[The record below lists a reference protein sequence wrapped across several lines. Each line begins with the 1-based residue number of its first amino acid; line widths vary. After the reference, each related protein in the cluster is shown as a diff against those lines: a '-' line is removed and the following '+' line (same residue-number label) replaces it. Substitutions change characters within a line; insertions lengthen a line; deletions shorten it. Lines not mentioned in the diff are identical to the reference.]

1 MNHPTLVGAV
11 RAAPGEGKSPPPTE
25 RPRSAVPVSR
35 LRSMESTIG
44 LNHQSNVD
52 LDLSNMVQN
61 IIQSPCVTALVLSE
75 GTNSNMRLSEQ
86 LWAEQLWAEQLR
98 TWYNLDLLHL
108 SLCIGSYSPRGND
121 QQSVTVGTALSRT
134 DPNNIE
140 LLSSKQRRWA
150 SHQKTL
156 SAIGAAY
163 SIRLIR
169 ALFYLH

>member
-1 MNHPTLVGAV
+1 MHTINDSKIIYNCCSNKQLTSSPQHCLVFYFN
-11 RAAPGEGKSPPPTE
+11 GKSTIS
-25 RPRSAVPVSR
+25 RYGTKYNTVS
-35 LRSMESTIG
+35 LCNSSTVI
-44 LNHQSNVD
+44 
-52 LDLSNMVQN
+52 
-61 IIQSPCVTALVLSE
+61 PSE
-75 GTNSNMRLSEQ
+75 GTNSNIRLS
-86 LWAEQLWAEQLR
+86 EQLWAEQLR